1 MDSIKKICEA
11 ELKAEQIKTDALKQ
25 RDLIERETTVK
36 IKNMLEEA
44 NAKRKEIIA
53 ESLKKAENE
62 ANEICQ
68 IFEKRAKTEVEGFKT
83 MVENKQVVAQELIY
97 KILISM

>member
-1 MDSIKKICEA
+1 MDSIKRICEA
-11 ELKAEQIKTDALKQ
+11 ELKAEQVKTDALKQ

-36 IKNMLEEA
+36 IANMFEDA

-68 IFEKRAKTEVEGFKT
+68 ISKSRAKAEAAGFKS
-83 MVENKQVVAQELIY
+83 MVESKQDFAQKLIY